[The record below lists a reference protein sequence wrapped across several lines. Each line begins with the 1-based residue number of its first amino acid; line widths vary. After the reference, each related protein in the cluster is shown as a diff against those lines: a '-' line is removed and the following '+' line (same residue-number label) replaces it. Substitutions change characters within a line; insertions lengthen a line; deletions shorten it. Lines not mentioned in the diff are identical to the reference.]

1 MVTLEVG
8 ASARAALDVRG
19 MAASIVLGIV
29 GALTILVLPGFVM
42 LIGAQA
48 GLDDQHMG
56 IVAAWDIDSMA
67 AAIGV
72 STFVISRV
80 NWRHLALAGIALLA
94 IGDLMTALSHGFP
107 SIVAARICAGT
118 GEGLAI
124 ACSFAA
130 LGSASNPDR
139 AFGIYLVAGMTFGA
153 AFLAL
158 QPIAEA
164 RFGASSIFVALSAMT
179 FVSAALLTWLPPNNP
194 HAATWAGAAPPVSKV
209 LAFSGLS
216 SVFLYFIAQGAMWGY
231 FGRIGVASGISPAN
245 IGTAMGLSSIS
256 GVGGALL
263 AISVQKRL
271 GRTIPLA
278 ASGAISLLSFWLL
291 AGHVTP
297 AALVTSGL
305 LLNFGWNLAQPL
317 LSGVCCDA
325 DPQGRVVVAMGCI
338 QTVGSGLGPAL
349 AAMTLRGTDFS
360 PAIWLSVGVL
370 VLSLV
375 IVISGLKARAAD
387 LASLELPDLRD
398 ARP

>member
-1 MVTLEVG
+1 MPQMSPPAQ
-8 ASARAALDVRG
+8 ASLDTRG
-19 MAASIVLGIV
+19 MAVSIVLGII
-29 GALTILVLPGFVM
+29 GALTIFVLPGFVM
-42 LIGAQA
+42 LIGAQS
-48 GLDDQHMG
+48 GLDDRHMG
-56 IVAAWDIDSMA
+56 MVAAWDIDSMA
-67 AAIGV
+67 AAIGL

-80 NWRHLALAGIALLA
+80 NWRHLAFAGVALLT
-94 IGDLMTALSHGFP
+94 IGDLLTALSHGFP
-107 SIVAARICAGT
+107 SIVAARICGGT

-153 AFLAL
+153 GFLTL
-158 QPIAEA
+158 LPIAEA
-164 RFGASSIFVALSAMT
+164 RFGAASIFIALGAIT
-179 FVSAALLTWLPPNNP
+179 FASAALLAWLPPNNP
-194 HAATWAGAAPPVSKV
+194 HAAAWVGTPPPISKV

-231 FGRIGVASGISPAN
+231 FGRIGVASGVSPGT

-271 GRTIPLA
+271 GRTLPLA
-278 ASGAISLLSFWLL
+278 ASGAISVLSFCLL
-291 AGHVTP
+291 DGHVTP
-297 AALVTSGL
+297 ASLIISGL

-338 QTVGSGLGPAL
+338 QTVGSGLGPAF

-370 VLSLV
+370 VLSLI
-375 IVISGLKARAAD
+375 IVISGLKARATE
-387 LASLELPDLRD
+387 LASLRLLKS
-398 ARP
+398 

>member
-1 MVTLEVG
+1 MSSP
-8 ASARAALDVRG
+8 AQAALDARG
-19 MAASIVLGIV
+19 MAASIVLGV
-29 GALTILVLPGFVM
+29 LGALTILILPGFVM

-48 GLDDQHMG
+48 RLDDQHMG

-67 AAIGV
+67 AAIGL
-72 STFVISRV
+72 SAFVISRV
-80 NWRHLALAGIALLA
+80 NWRYLAVTGIALLA
-94 IGDLMTALSHGFP
+94 IGDLLTALSHGFT
-107 SIVAARICAGT
+107 SIVFARICAGG

-130 LGSASNPDR
+130 LGSSSNPDR
-139 AFGIYLVAGMTFGA
+139 AFGIYLVAGMTVGA
-153 AFLAL
+153 GFLAL
-158 QPIAEA
+158 EPVAQA
-164 RFGASSIFVALSAMT
+164 RFGASTIFITLSAVNFLST
-179 FVSAALLTWLPPNNP
+179 TLISWLPPSNP
-194 HAATWAGAAPPVSKV
+194 HAAAWAGAAPAISKK

-231 FGRIGVASGISPAN
+231 FGRIGVASGISPAT
-245 IGTAMGLSSIS
+245 IGIAMGLSSAS
-256 GVGGALL
+256 GIGGALL
-263 AISVQKRL
+263 AIAVQKRL

-278 ASGAISLLSFWLL
+278 TSGAISVLSFCLLS
-291 AGHVTP
+291 GHVTP
-297 AALVTSGL
+297 ASLVISGL
-305 LLNFGWNLAQPL
+305 LLNFGWSLAQPL

-325 DPQGRVVVAMGCI
+325 DAQGRVVVAMGCI

-375 IVISGLKARAAD
+375 IVISGLKARAAE
-387 LASLELPDLRD
+387 LASLELHHLRD